1 MHCRFPS
8 TFIAAASRLL
18 TVAALFLAV
27 FAGASHATP
36 EQDDLFKALKA
47 APNQDEATLIENEI
61 WKSWMAAGPT
71 LDIRSKVKTAMELRD
86 NYDLAGA
93 KMLLD
98 EVIFEAP
105 EYSEGWNQRAFILFL
120 QGDYEAS
127 LEDIERALRLE
138 PRHFGALSG
147 KGMILM
153 TMGRMDLGQKVLR
166 EAVDIHPYLKERDML
181 LPENRPAKGVDL

>member
-1 MHCRFPS
+1 MKHRFPLLDFAS
-8 TFIAAASRLL
+8 TARLMVIAG
-18 TVAALFLAV
+18 LFLTA
-27 FAGASHATP
+27 FSGFSHATP
-36 EQDDLFKALKA
+36 EQDDLFKALKT
-47 APNQDEATLIENEI
+47 APNQAEATLIENEI

-71 LDIRSKVKTAMELRD
+71 LNIRSKVKTAMELRD
-86 NYDLAGA
+86 NYDLVGA
-93 KMLLD
+93 KVLLD
-98 EVIFEAP
+98 DVIVEAP

-127 LEDIERALRLE
+127 LADIERALELE

-153 TMGRMDLGQKVLR
+153 TLGRTDLGQKVLR
-166 EAVDIHPYLKERDML
+166 KAVDIHPFLKERNML

>member
-1 MHCRFPS
+1 MHHRFPS

-18 TVAALFLAV
+18 TVVGLFLAV
-27 FAGASHATP
+27 FAGTSHATP
-36 EQDDLFKALKA
+36 EQDDLFKALKT
-47 APNQDEATLIENEI
+47 APNQAEATLIENEI

-93 KMLLD
+93 KVLLD
-98 EVIFEAP
+98 DVIVEAP
-105 EYSEGWNQRAFILFL
+105 DYSEGWNQRAFILFL

-127 LEDIERALRLE
+127 LADIDRALELE

-153 TMGRMDLGQKVLR
+153 TLGRTDFGQKVLR
-166 EAVDIHPYLKERDML
+166 EAVDIHPFLKERNML